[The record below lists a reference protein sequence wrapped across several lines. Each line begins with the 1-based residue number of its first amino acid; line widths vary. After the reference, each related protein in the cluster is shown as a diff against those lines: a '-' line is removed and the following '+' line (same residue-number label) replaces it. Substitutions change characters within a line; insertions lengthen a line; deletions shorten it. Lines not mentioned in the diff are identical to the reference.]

1 MKRRQ
6 LATVAVAVA
15 ALAACGGE
23 DSPQLA
29 RSTAAS
35 AEGTSADSGSSLD
48 AEAQLAAMQ
57 AMFPIVVTDSLEG
70 YDVVGGYTMSLQQAY
85 CDGLPDCNQPEP
97 DVHADI
103 IQGSN
108 GLELQI
114 PTVLTTGLFAVSGSL
129 FAVTD
134 SDQIAN
140 PCGST
145 PRNSRV
151 SITIFP
157 GGQSIAADGTQTL
170 TGLGAS
176 LLVEVNET
184 ANCGEGVIFFAAQL
198 APD

>member
-1 MKRRQ
+1 M
-6 LATVAVAVA
+6 AAV
-15 ALAACGGE
+15 LAACGE
-23 DSPQLA
+23 DTPGLSKA
-29 RSTAAS
+29 TAAS
-35 AEGTSADSGSSLD
+35 TAESSDTSGSSDD
-48 AEAQLAAMQ
+48 AVAQLAAMQ
-57 AMFPIVVTDSLEG
+57 AMFPIEVTDSLDD

-85 CDGLPDCNQPEP
+85 CDGLPDCNKPEP

-103 IQGSN
+103 IQGKN

-114 PTVLTTGLFAVSGSL
+114 PNVLTTGLFAVSGSL

-134 SDQIAN
+134 SDQIAD

-145 PRNSRV
+145 ARNSRV

-157 GGQSIAADGTQTL
+157 GGQSIAEDGTQTL

-184 ANCGEGVIFFAAQL
+184 ADCGEGVVFFAAQL

>member
-1 MKRRQ
+1 MRWRQ
-6 LATVAVAVA
+6 LTAVATAVA

-23 DSPQLA
+23 ESPELA
-29 RSTAAS
+29 RASVSS
-35 AEGTSADSGSSLD
+35 AEGSTDDSRTSLD
-48 AEAQLAAMQ
+48 PEAQLAEMQ
-57 AMFPIVVTDSLEG
+57 AMFPIEITDSLEG

-85 CDGLPDCNQPEP
+85 CDGLPDCNKPQP

-103 IQGSN
+103 IQGKN

-114 PTVLTTGLFAVSGSL
+114 PNVLTTGLFAVSGSL

-134 SDQIAN
+134 SDQITD

-145 PRNSRV
+145 ERNSRV

-157 GGQSIAADGTQTL
+157 GGQSVAADGTQTL
-170 TGLGAS
+170 TALGAS

-184 ANCGEGVIFFAAQL
+184 GYCGEGVIFFAAQL
-198 APD
+198 VPA